1 MNPVATLLTGKAA
14 DLGGGL
20 TVLRA
25 VPQAALR
32 SIGPFVFVDHF
43 GPTDFAV
50 GAGMDVRP
58 HPHIGLATITWLF
71 DGEIIHRDS
80 LGSLQPIAPGDVNWM
95 VAGRGI
101 VHSERTAPE
110 KRAVPGRL
118 HGMQTWIA
126 LPAEHEDDAP
136 LFEHHPG
143 HTLPLVERDGVSLR
157 IIAGHGFGAR
167 SPVGVYSPML
177 YGALELAAGARFVF
191 TAEHEERALYVA
203 SGAVDIDGQAAGRG
217 TLAQL
222 APGIDVT
229 LTAEPAALVMLLGGA
244 PVGPRFLWWNFVAST
259 RERIDAARAEW
270 SNYAD
275 PAARGRFG
283 SVPGEHEF
291 IPLPAR

>member
-1 MNPVATLLTGKAA
+1 MNSVATLLRGKAA

-101 VHSERTAPE
+101 VHSERTAPG
-110 KRAVPGRL
+110 KRALPGRL

-143 HTLPLVERDGVSLR
+143 RTLPLVERAGVSLR

-191 TAEHEERALYVA
+191 TAEHQERALYVA
-203 SGAVDIDGQAAGRG
+203 SGAVDIDGQTAGRG

-244 PVGPRFLWWNFVAST
+244 PLGPRFLWWNFVAST

-270 SNYAD
+270 SSYAD